1 MAQPTPPRAPTSPLR
16 RAQHPHTVPQIVIYP
31 KEVAQLRGTG
41 YDAGKRF
48 LRRLR
53 DKLGK
58 PRDAAISVLE
68 FCAATGL
75 SEAEV
80 RAALRHS

>member
-1 MAQPTPPRAPTSPLR
+1 M
-16 RAQHPHTVPQIVIYP
+16 PQIVIYP

-75 SEAEV
+75 SETEV
-80 RAALRHS
+80 RAALRRN